1 MSVVTDHNKSERKII
16 HFNIKYVAF
25 FFFFKGYRNKS
36 FSYAVT
42 LRNLIHS
49 YACMPQKL
57 ASMQMNVDDNDNI
70 ALILHTLHINCTSLF
85 EILPL

>member
-16 HFNIKYVAF
+16 HFNIKYIA

-36 FSYAVT
+36 SSYAVT
-42 LRNLIHS
+42 LRNLFHS

-57 ASMQMNVDDNDNI
+57 ASMQMNIDDNDNK
-70 ALILHTLHINCTSLF
+70 ALI
-85 EILPL
+85 

>member
-1 MSVVTDHNKSERKII
+1 MSVVTDHNKSKRKII
-16 HFNIKYVAF
+16 YFNIKYEA

-42 LRNLIHS
+42 LRNLFHS

-57 ASMQMNVDDNDNI
+57 IASMQMNIDDNDNI